1 MSSALGAR
9 GSGAVAFHPPSPLA
23 PLSSDV
29 EDSSVGMLLSRIVAV
44 NRASPILLWSLMLVV
59 TLANGI
65 FVGSTLVV
73 IFDTG
78 RFDGRGLFPELVT
91 VWAAFSCWLIPACF
105 VLSVPATVICEWLAR
120 GFLRNEPF
128 VSWLLTFA
136 MVGMTFGGGLGA
148 LSIELTIAET
158 ESTTVFDRLAFASA
172 IAGMITG
179 LTSML
184 TLAPIWYHFR
194 ADQA

>member
-1 MSSALGAR
+1 M
-9 GSGAVAFHPPSPLA
+9 
-23 PLSSDV
+23 
-29 EDSSVGMLLSRIVAV
+29 

-59 TLANGI
+59 TLANGV
-65 FVGSTLVV
+65 FVGSTLFVLLGSLGKGGAPLRQDF
-73 IFDTG
+73 ILMWTFS
-78 RFDGRGLFPELVT
+78 
-91 VWAAFSCWLIPACF
+91 SCWLIPACL

-120 GFLRNEPF
+120 GFLRNEPL

-148 LSIELTIAET
+148 LSILLIIADPG
-158 ESTTVFDRLAFASA
+158 STGVADRLAIVAA
-172 IAGMITG
+172 VAGMITG